1 MGYKGVKMA
10 YNVEISMIKMNRN
23 YYFEY
28 KGTIVK
34 KIVYKG
40 RTFFDKYERVDKPLT
55 LQVMNEHIERKKI
68 IAHDLI
74 NRERNIVENIVFDY
88 NGRDPERFWNRASL
102 MLREEGFLNFTAYHS
117 KTPGH
122 LHLYIHKGHTTLSEA
137 IQIGKKLSLKLASKL
152 PKQWRMFPTDELPPE
167 FNILN
172 LPYGLYKKERGAS
185 WARHM

>member
-1 MGYKGVKMA
+1 MA
-10 YNVEISMIKMNRN
+10 YNVDITMIKMNKR

-28 KGTIVK
+28 KGKIVN

-40 RTFFDKYERVDKPLT
+40 RTFFDKYEKIDKPLT
-55 LQVMNEHIERKKI
+55 YQVMNEHIEGKKI

-88 NGRDPERFWNRASL
+88 NGIDPEKFWNRASL
-102 MLREEGFLNFTAYHS
+102 LLREEGFLNFTAYHS
-117 KTPGH
+117 KTKGH
-122 LHLYIHKGHTTLSEA
+122 LHLYIHKGHTALPEA
-137 IQIGKKLSLKLASKL
+137 IQLGKALSQKLSLKL
-152 PKQWRMFPTDELPPE
+152 PKQWRVFPTDELPLE

-172 LPYGLYKKERGAS
+172 LPYEVYKKERGAS

>member
-1 MGYKGVKMA
+1 VSYTVDL
-10 YNVEISMIKMNRN
+10 SMIKINKS

-28 KGTIVK
+28 KGKIVN

-40 RTFFDKYERVDKPLT
+40 RTYFDKYEKIERPLT
-55 LQVMNEHIERKKI
+55 LQVMNDHIERKKI

-74 NRERNIVENIVFDY
+74 NRKRNIVENIVFDY
-88 NGRDPERFWNRASL
+88 NGMDPDRFWQRASL
-102 MLREEGFLNFTAYHS
+102 LLREEGFLNFTAYHS
-117 KTPGH
+117 KTRGH
-122 LHLYIHKGHTTLSEA
+122 LHLYVHKGHTTLSEA
-137 IQIGKKLSLKLASKL
+137 IQLGKTLSMKLSKKL

-172 LPYGLYKKERGAS
+172 LPYGVFKKERGAS